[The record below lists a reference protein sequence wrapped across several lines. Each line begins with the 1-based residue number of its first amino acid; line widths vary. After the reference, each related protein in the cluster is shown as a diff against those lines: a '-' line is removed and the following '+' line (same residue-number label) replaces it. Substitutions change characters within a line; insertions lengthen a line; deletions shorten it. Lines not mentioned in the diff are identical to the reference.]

1 VSSKSIDIR
10 IIDEEAMKKLSIAA
24 TFIVLTLAS
33 GTAVATDANK
43 GKKVFNKC
51 KACHTMKAGKNK
63 IGPSLHGIMGRKA
76 ASDPKFKYSKAMK
89 ASGLTWDDKTLRKF
103 LKKPKKL
110 VKGTRMSF
118 AGIKKQKQMDNLMAY
133 LKKASK

>member
-76 ASDPKFKYSKAMK
+76 ASVPKFKYSKAMK

>member
-1 VSSKSIDIR
+1 
-10 IIDEEAMKKLSIAA
+10 MKKLSIVAA
-24 TFIVLTLAS
+24 TFIALALAS
-33 GTAVATDANK
+33 GTAGAADAKK

-76 ASDPKFKYSKAMK
+76 ASLPKFKYSKAMK
-89 ASGLTWDDKTLRKF
+89 ASNLTWDDETLRKF

-110 VKGTRMSF
+110 VKGTRMAF
-118 AGIKKQKQMDNLMAY
+118 AGIKKKKQMDNLMAY
-133 LKKASK
+133 IKEASK

>member
-1 VSSKSIDIR
+1 LSPKSIDIR

-76 ASDPKFKYSKAMK
+76 ASVPKFKYSKAMK

>member
-1 VSSKSIDIR
+1 LSPKSIDIR

-76 ASDPKFKYSKAMK
+76 ASVPKFKYSKAMK

-133 LKKASK
+133 LKKTSK

>member
-1 VSSKSIDIR
+1 
-10 IIDEEAMKKLSIAA
+10 MKKLSIAA

-76 ASDPKFKYSKAMK
+76 ASVPKFKYSKAMK

-133 LKKASK
+133 LKKTSK

>member
-1 VSSKSIDIR
+1 LSPKSIDIR

-24 TFIVLTLAS
+24 TFILLTLAS

-76 ASDPKFKYSKAMK
+76 ASVPKFKYSKAMK

-110 VKGTRMSF
+110 VKGTRRSF